1 METLEQFLKNY
12 GYIAVFI
19 GTFLEGEIFVLIT
32 GFFIKLGYLKIIP
45 SFVFA
50 SLGVIVHEL
59 IYFFLGR
66 WKGREFLLKNR
77 YTRKK
82 YRKAKQFLEK
92 YGVLS
97 IFIVRFLYGMRIVPI
112 VLMGASGFNVYKF
125 LFFNILSLFIWMS
138 IYLSLGYVFG
148 KLAEVYFGKAKEYYF
163 IAVGILFAII
173 TLIFLIFKIKEK
185 LNST

>member
-1 METLEQFLKNY
+1 
-12 GYIAVFI
+12 
-19 GTFLEGEIFVLIT
+19 
-32 GFFIKLGYLKIIP
+32 
-45 SFVFA
+45 
-50 SLGVIVHEL
+50 
-59 IYFFLGR
+59 
-66 WKGREFLLKNR
+66 
-77 YTRKK
+77 
-82 YRKAKQFLEK
+82 LEK

>member
-1 METLEQFLKNY
+1 M
-12 GYIAVFI
+12 
-19 GTFLEGEIFVLIT
+19 
-32 GFFIKLGYLKIIP
+32 
-45 SFVFA
+45 
-50 SLGVIVHEL
+50 
-59 IYFFLGR
+59 
-66 WKGREFLLKNR
+66 
-77 YTRKK
+77 
-82 YRKAKQFLEK
+82 EK